1 MNGHTPR
8 TVTALRDGSTGMPGL
23 RDTRPPRTS
32 LRSTP
37 AEHVCCANPQPPC
50 RACRGTSVSRRSCR
64 PGGRVHRVVASQL
77 PAGGRVHRKTRL
89 SLSQN
94 TQTRV
99 SFFLVSISSAHQMKL
114 LCVWVGGGWG
124 GVGGRGGGELG
135 GDGRTMDDGRWT
147 MAANL
152 PVSRAAALDHHKHQH
167 LHALRAVSSA
177 QKQLF
182 GK

>member
-1 MNGHTPR
+1 MF
-8 TVTALRDGSTGMPGL
+8 L
-23 RDTRPPRTS
+23 
-32 LRSTP
+32 
-37 AEHVCCANPQPPC
+37 
-50 RACRGTSVSRRSCR
+50 
-64 PGGRVHRVVASQL
+64 
-77 PAGGRVHRKTRL
+77 
-89 SLSQN
+89 
-94 TQTRV
+94 
-99 SFFLVSISSAHQMKL
+99 SFFLVSISSARQMKL
-114 LCVWVGGGWG
+114 LCVWVGGGG
-124 GVGGRGGGELG
+124 KGGELG

>member
-1 MNGHTPR
+1 MSETLLGPIENVAAVLLH
-8 TVTALRDGSTGMPGL
+8 
-23 RDTRPPRTS
+23 
-32 LRSTP
+32 
-37 AEHVCCANPQPPC
+37 CCC
-50 RACRGTSVSRRSCR
+50 
-64 PGGRVHRVVASQL
+64 
-77 PAGGRVHRKTRL
+77 KL
-89 SLSQN
+89 SSQN

-152 PVSRAAALDHHKHQH
+152 PVSRAATLDHHKHQH